1 MNFVNNGKPNGKR
14 IDEWKAVFQTRVSTS
29 KEKGAFEKFKEDF
42 QRRVALDNDPV
53 ATVIAVAISWSLNRQ
68 TGFAFPSFAELA
80 KATGLHPNTIP
91 NGIRRL
97 EARGHVGVHRHWT
110 GKRRRRSHY
119 YLCERKPQRSSNIR
133 RYIYETL
140 HARCGTY
147 TPIDVVLHHTNRC
160 VGTSDLPSDLPPD
173 SINIAATKVADTK
186 EHSKQDVR
194 EEGDNRESK
203 ESKPVIGGHFPALP
217 QDPAVHLERSRSTIA
232 ECYRLAIKHE
242 GKLGGSR
249 VGLALK
255 AGGDPDQVLQDII
268 DTVEDGGDLSLA
280 LSHYW
285 QERTR

>member
-91 NGIRRL
+91 NGIGRL

-119 YLCERKPQRSSNIR
+119 YLLVSGSRSVR
-133 RYIYETL
+133 RTFDDTSTK
-140 HARCGTY
+140 RCTPDVVHT

-203 ESKPVIGGHFPALP
+203 ESKPVIGGYFPALP

-255 AGGDPDQVLQDII
+255 AGGDPEQILQDII
-268 DTVEDGGDLSLA
+268 DAVEDGGDLGLA
-280 LSHYW
+280 LCY
-285 QERTR
+285 